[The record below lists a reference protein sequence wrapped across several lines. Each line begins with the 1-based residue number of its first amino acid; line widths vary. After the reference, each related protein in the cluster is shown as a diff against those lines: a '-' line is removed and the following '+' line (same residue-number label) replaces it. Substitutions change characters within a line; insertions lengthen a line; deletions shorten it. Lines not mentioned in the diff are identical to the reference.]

1 MIGCGTVNRQD
12 TQMSEITRVLKA
24 IAAGNE
30 QAANELLP
38 LVYDHLRKIANKK
51 MANEKAGQ
59 TLSATALVH
68 EVYLKLMKQDRL
80 ARDWHGERHFYGAAA
95 QAMRRILINRARDK
109 SRLKRGGSGKKISLD
124 LSQLSLEEQS
134 GDLLALDQ
142 AIELLTDEN
151 PVSAELVQLR
161 FFAGLSQGDAAK
173 TLGLARRTADRHWA
187 YARAWLYCEMRGD
200 KTDNR

>member
-1 MIGCGTVNRQD
+1 
-12 TQMSEITRVLKA
+12 MSEITKVLKA
-24 IAAGNE
+24 IASGNE
-30 QAANELLP
+30 LAANELLP
-38 LVYDHLRKIANKK
+38 LVYDHLREIANRK
-51 MANEKAGQ
+51 MTNEKAGQ

-68 EVYLKLMKQDRL
+68 EAYLKLMKQDGL
-80 ARDWHGERHFYGAAA
+80 ARDWQGKRHFYGAAA

-151 PVSAELVQLR
+151 PVSAELVKLR
-161 FFAGLSQGDAAK
+161 FFAGLSQSDAAK
-173 TLGLARRTADRHWA
+173 TLGSVP
-187 YARAWLYCEMRGD
+187 
-200 KTDNR
+200 